1 MFCILWSS
9 CPWTVSF
16 LHGVY
21 CLHLFPPGLVQVWSV
36 LLLIYGRFAA
46 PCMQAVVVS
55 IDPKR
60 VYVHSPEDAPC
71 KTVLASF
78 PGPNGEKYVWYQ
90 CTVSGG
96 REARPIGAYEVAQAV
111 EALGAGEI
119 LLNCIDK
126 DGQGDGFELDLVRMV
141 SDAVSIPVIASSG
154 AGSPQHFLD
163 VLRGTNA
170 SAALAAGIFHR
181 QEVGNSR
188 GAMLPTRHMG
198 SLHSG
203 AVRPCLCPICGHL
216 IHTFIR
222 R

>member
-1 MFCILWSS
+1 M
-9 CPWTVSF
+9 
-16 LHGVY
+16 
-21 CLHLFPPGLVQVWSV
+21 
-36 LLLIYGRFAA
+36 
-46 PCMQAVVVS
+46 S

-71 KTVLASF
+71 KCIEASV

-141 SDAVSIPVIASSG
+141 SDAVGIPVIASSG
-154 AGSPQHFLD
+154 AGSPTHFTE
-163 VLRGTNA
+163 VFRETNA

-181 QEVGNSR
+181 QEVSRTEVGYQRASGSSESHFSSCFKLSITPCRKGGGWGN
-188 GAMLPTRHMG
+188 GINFTKGCDVFVPYMLWMCCLQVSVRDVKDEMAKSGIDTR
-198 SLHSG
+198 L
-203 AVRPCLCPICGHL
+203 L
-216 IHTFIR
+216 
-222 R
+222 